1 VFAKQ
6 SLSNARRC
14 LNGGTPRLRSS
25 SSGEARRSFA
35 KAAAPRQ
42 AARLRGPLRPAP
54 LAATSEK
61 LLAGLR
67 STALSAAC
75 QRTGVLRFRDGGRS
89 RLPAHA
95 TDDKTP
101 RRPATLALG
110 WGPNASTK
118 DDKPKRR
125 FVGLPSAAAARNPSA
140 LVGRHRR
147 PRCGPSAWGRR
158 AIFPGVATGIA
169 ARMPSAQTDAL
180 PSTHSFSTHSFLTQD
195 GTRSRILRGSDR
207 RSS

>member
-1 VFAKQ
+1 MA
-6 SLSNARRC
+6 
-14 LNGGTPRLRSS
+14 GTPRLRSS

-42 AARLRGPLRPAP
+42 AARLRGPYAPRRSPQPPKNCSKILRP
-54 LAATSEK
+54 
-61 LLAGLR
+61 
-67 STALSAAC
+67 TALSAPC
-75 QRTGVLRFRDGGRS
+75 QRTSVLRFRDGGRS

-95 TDDKTP
+95 TDDKTQ

-110 WGPNASTK
+110 WGPNANTT

-147 PRCGPSAWGRR
+147 PRCGPSARGRR

-169 ARMPSAQTDAL
+169 ARIPFAQIDPL
-180 PSTHSFSTHSFLTQD
+180 PSLGHQPFN
-195 GTRSRILRGSDR
+195 GDR
-207 RSS
+207 MVR